1 MVWLLTWKKAFPGS
15 DSGKESACQGRR
27 HKSHGFNPWVRK
39 KEMPFPLVWKI
50 LWTEETGGLQS
61 MESQRVRQHRVSHT
75 HTHRGMS
82 QGVWAVSTGWKRQGN
97 RFSLRP
103 ILDPSPSADS
113 F

>member
-61 MESQRVRQHRVSHT
+61 MESQRVRRDLVTKQQQTKDYHT
-75 HTHRGMS
+75 VYAIATE
-82 QGVWAVSTGWKRQGN
+82 
-97 RFSLRP
+97 
-103 ILDPSPSADS
+103 ILIVP
-113 F
+113 